1 MKSFSCAVL
10 VLLFPFSGSALAVNT
25 ACPPLSKNITS
36 SNNWI
41 MLGGDAKGAVRQV
54 VAGEFGKD
62 VDSQKRVLGQFDP
75 CGDLMVADITYDKN
89 EGNVLLT
96 MEQHIARVQHGWVA
110 EYAYLV
116 KVVKEGKEQVVDNR
130 QGTIS
135 WQAGQHGNI
144 VSASDKFTSMGKDG
158 FTDTT
163 YRYDK
168 HFRLEKSVARGS
180 DNASNGENTWR
191 WNPQGLVTSSSSSR
205 GKDSYSY
212 DKQWREMRLDGLSST
227 PVSTLHSVDEC
238 QLWDEVGNCTLSYL
252 HETEVFAK
260 GTIERHLSSAYK
272 YQYWD
277 RAPAT
282 AEDGD

>member
-1 MKSFSCAVL
+1 MKSIPYTVL
-10 VLLFPFSGSALAVNT
+10 MLLLPYCGVALAVST
-25 ACPPLSKNITS
+25 ACPPMSKNITS

-62 VDSQKRVLGQFDP
+62 VNSQKRLLGQFDQ
-75 CGDLMVADITYDKN
+75 CGDLMVADISYDKN

-96 MEQHIARVQHGWVA
+96 MEQHIARVQRGWMA
-110 EYAYLV
+110 EYAYMV
-116 KVVKEGKEQVVDNR
+116 KVIKAGQEEVVDNR

-135 WQAGQHGNI
+135 WQIGQHGNI
-144 VSASDKFTSMGKDG
+144 ISSSDKFTSMGKDG

-168 HFRLEKSVARGS
+168 QFRVEKSVARGS
-180 DNASNGENTWR
+180 DNMTNGESSWR
-191 WNPQGLVTSSSSSR
+191 WNPQGLVTLSTSARS
-205 GKDSYSY
+205 KDTYSY
-212 DKQWREMRLDGLSST
+212 DNQWRELRLNSTATT
-227 PVSTLHSVDEC
+227 PVSTLRSVDEC

-272 YQYWD
+272 YQYWN
-277 RAPAT
+277 APNET
-282 AEDGD
+282 AAQD

>member
-1 MKSFSCAVL
+1 MKSIPYT
-10 VLLFPFSGSALAVNT
+10 VLLLILPYCGVALAVST
-25 ACPPLSKNITS
+25 ACPPMSKNITS

-54 VAGEFGKD
+54 VVGEFGKD
-62 VDSQKRVLGQFDP
+62 VDSQKRVLGQFDQ
-75 CGDLMVADITYDKN
+75 CGDLMVADISYDKN

-96 MEQHIARVQHGWVA
+96 MEQHIARVQRGWVA
-110 EYAYLV
+110 EYAYMV
-116 KVVKEGKEQVVDNR
+116 KVIKAGQEEVVDNR

-135 WQAGQHGNI
+135 WQIGQHGNI
-144 VSASDKFTSMGKDG
+144 VSSSDKFTSMGKDG

-168 HFRLEKSVARGS
+168 QFRVEKSVARGS
-180 DNASNGENTWR
+180 DSMTNGESSWR
-191 WNPQGLVTSSSSSR
+191 WNPQGLVTSSSSARS
-205 GKDSYSY
+205 KDTYSY
-212 DKQWREMRLDGLSST
+212 DNQWRELRLNGTSTT
-227 PVSTLHSVDEC
+227 PVSTLRSVDEC

-272 YQYWD
+272 YQYWN
-277 RAPAT
+277 ASGET
-282 AEDGD
+282 AAQD

>member
-1 MKSFSCAVL
+1 MKSYSCAVL
-10 VLLFPFSGSALAVNT
+10 VLLFPLSGSALAVST

-54 VAGEFGKD
+54 VAGDFGKD
-62 VDSQKRVLGQFDP
+62 VDSQKRVLGQFDQ

-89 EGNVLLT
+89 EGNVVLT
-96 MEQHIARVQHGWVA
+96 MEQHIARVQRGWVA

-116 KVVKEGKEQVVDNR
+116 KVVRAGKEEVVDNR

-135 WQAGQHGNI
+135 WQIGQHGNI
-144 VSASDKFTSMGKDG
+144 ISSSDKFTSMGKDG

-180 DNASNGENTWR
+180 DVMTNGESSWR
-191 WNPQGLVTSSSSSR
+191 WNPQGLVTSSSSAR
-205 GKDSYSY
+205 GTDTYSY
-212 DKQWREMRLDGLSST
+212 DKQWRELRLNGFATT
-227 PVSTLHSVDEC
+227 PVSTLSSVDEC

-277 RAPAT
+277 RPPAV
-282 AEDGD
+282 ADDGE

>member
-1 MKSFSCAVL
+1 MKSLPYAV
-10 VLLFPFSGSALAVNT
+10 VILLFPVAGAALAASST
-25 ACPPLSKNITS
+25 CPPLSKNITS

-62 VDSQKRVLGQFDP
+62 VNSQKRVLGQFDQ
-75 CGDLMVADITYDKN
+75 CGDLMVADITYDKS
-89 EGNVLLT
+89 EGNVVLS
-96 MEQHIARVQHGWVA
+96 MEQHIARVQRGWVA
-110 EYAYLV
+110 DYAYLV
-116 KVVKEGKEQVVDNR
+116 KVTRAGKEEVVDNR

-135 WQAGQHGNI
+135 WQMGQHGNI
-144 VSASDKFTSMGKDG
+144 ISASDKFTSMGKEG
-158 FTDTT
+158 ITDTT

-168 HFRLEKSVARGS
+168 HFRLEKSIARGS
-180 DNASNGENTWR
+180 DELTNGENTWR
-191 WNPQGLVTSSSSSR
+191 WNPQGLVVASTSARS
-205 GKDSYSY
+205 KETYSY
-212 DKQWREMRLDGLSST
+212 DNQWRELRLHGTSTT
-227 PVSTLHSVDEC
+227 PVSTLRSVDEC

-277 RAPAT
+277 RPAT
-282 AEDGD
+282 DN

>member
-1 MKSFSCAVL
+1 MKSSLYVVL
-10 VLLFPFSGSALAVNT
+10 VLLLPVTDAALAAST
-25 ACPPLSKNITS
+25 ACPPMSQNITS

-62 VDSQKRVLGQFDP
+62 VDSQKRVLGQFDQ
-75 CGDLMVADITYDKN
+75 CGDLMIADISYDKN
-89 EGNVLLT
+89 EGNVLLN
-96 MEQHIARVQHGWVA
+96 MEQHIARVQRGWVA
-110 EYAYLV
+110 EYAY
-116 KVVKEGKEQVVDNR
+116 KVRVVNAGKEEVVDER

-135 WQAGQHGNI
+135 WQIGQHGNI
-144 VSASDKFTSMGKDG
+144 VSAMDKFTSMGKEG

-180 DNASNGENTWR
+180 DNLTNGENIWR
-191 WNPQGLVTSSSSSR
+191 WNPQGLVTSSSSARS
-205 GKDSYSY
+205 KDTYSY
-212 DKQWREMRLDGLSST
+212 DSQWREMRLNGTTTT
-227 PVSTLHSVDEC
+227 PVSTLRSVDEC

-277 RAPAT
+277 RPAGE
-282 AEDGD
+282 AAD